1 MVLFSVIGGVSTG
14 KLFSAGFLPGVM
26 LGLSMMALVSYFS
39 IKRKYPISSRFSI
52 KNLVINFV
60 KSSLALSMPVVMIG
74 GLIIGV
80 FSPTEASS
88 VGVGMALI
96 IGFFVYK
103 ELKIKDLPGIL
114 WRSGRLTAAVMVL
127 VATAAIFSFTLT
139 IEDVPVK
146 VAGFLLSLT
155 TNKYIFLIY
164 INILLLFIGTFMD
177 ITASTIILTPILLPV
192 AQQYGVDPVHF
203 GLIMVLNLV
212 IGVATPPVGIVIFV
226 TSAITGLSFERVV
239 RAILPFLL
247 ASILVLLI
255 TTYWEGG
262 VMFIPN
268 LFFPEWRSFLHLD
281 PFYRRRHQ

>member
-268 LFFPEWRSFLHLD
+268 LFFPE
-281 PFYRRRHQ
+281 